1 MCNKLVSYKD
11 LTNVYKKLIRADILP
26 FKYNITFHKLLFEGP
41 WPLGDILYMVCILK
55 LYASFYSEKVITFM

>member
-26 FKYNITFHKLLFEGP
+26 FKCNITFHKLLFEGP
-41 WPLGDILYMVCILK
+41 WPLGDIL
-55 LYASFYSEKVITFM
+55 